1 MITIREYLKPETMEE
16 AYKQLIR
23 NKKNTIF
30 GGGAFIRMGSKNIPL
45 AIDLSEAGL
54 NYIEEDEYNIKI
66 GAMTTFGDIEHS
78 QLLSKHFD
86 NMLAKSVREIVGI
99 QLRNIVT
106 VGGTI
111 YSRYG
116 FSDLITGLLALDTD
130 VNLYKGG
137 TIPLE
142 RFLKEG
148 PKEKDILESIN
159 IKKDNRKATFLSM
172 RNSRGDYAILNVAL
186 SNLEGKFRISVGA
199 RPNRATL
206 AYNAMKYLDRL
217 DNQITKEHIYKA
229 AKIASEEL
237 VFGTNTRGSSLY
249 RKQICYVLVKQ
260 GLMEVMGYED

>member
-1 MITIREYLKPETMEE
+1 MITIREYFKPKTLEE
-16 AYKQLIR
+16 AYGQLICNR
-23 NKKNTIF
+23 KNTVF

-54 NYIEEDEYNIKI
+54 AYIEEDENMIKI

-78 QLLSKHFD
+78 QLLSKYFD

-106 VGGTI
+106 VGGTV

-116 FSDLITGLLALDTD
+116 FSDFLTGLLALDTY

-148 PKEKDILESIN
+148 PKEEDILESIS

-172 RNSRGDYAILNVAL
+172 RNCKGDYAILNVAL
-186 SNLEGKFRISVGA
+186 SNLDGKFRIAVGA

-206 AYNAMKYLDRL
+206 AYEAMKHLDRL
-217 DNQITKEHIYKA
+217 DNQITKEDIHKA

-237 VFGTNTRGSSLY
+237 VFGTNTRGSSFY
-249 RKQICYVLVKQ
+249 RKQICNVLVKQ
-260 GLMEVMGYED
+260 GLMEVLGYED